1 MVLKTPTGDV
11 RLDANRQAIG
21 TTFVTEVVKDSQGN
35 LFNKVN
41 RKVDNVEQTLG
52 MSQGRVQDRFAR
64 RARLPVNWTPPVAAA
79 PLPPRG
85 ATPAARQSRFRGVR
99 SMRVVRGVGDATA
112 ARRGRPHPRGGR
124 CRGASALASNDAL
137 RLDGVTRAFGALR
150 AVDEVSLSV
159 AAGQKYAILGS
170 NGAGKTTL
178 FNAITGDFP
187 PTAGRI
193 YFFGEDITE
202 LPPHERIRKGL
213 RRTYQSSLLF
223 RDLTVR
229 DNLFLA
235 VRGVSNGRFAFRRA
249 GAGHASSVATQDLL
263 ERARLTHL
271 ADELV
276 ANLAHGQQRQL
287 EIGMALAGA
296 PRLILFDE
304 PAAGLSPAER
314 RELVALLRSLP
325 EHMSFVLIEHDLD
338 IALSVTER
346 VTVMHNGRVL
356 KTGTPGEIENDA
368 QVQAIYMGSKH

>member
-1 MVLKTPTGDV
+1 M
-11 RLDANRQAIG
+11 A
-21 TTFVTEVVKDSQGN
+21 
-35 LFNKVN
+35 
-41 RKVDNVEQTLG
+41 TLAALR
-52 MSQGRVQDRFAR
+52 SAAR
-64 RARLPVNWTPPVAAA
+64 APARGA
-79 PLPPRG
+79 PG
-85 ATPAARQSRFRGVR
+85 ATPAL
-99 SMRVVRGVGDATA
+99 AT
-112 ARRGRPHPRGGR
+112 
-124 CRGASALASNDAL
+124 NDAL
-137 RLDGVTRAFGALR
+137 VLEHVTREFGALK
-150 AVDEVSLSV
+150 AVDDVSIEV

-193 YFFGEDITE
+193 RFFGEDITE

-223 RDLTVR
+223 RELTVR

-235 VRGVSNGRFAFRRA
+235 VRGVGTGRFSMRRP
-249 GAGHASSVATQDLL
+249 GAGHATQRATDELL
-263 ERARLTHL
+263 ERARLAHI
-271 ADELV
+271 AGEVV

-314 RELVALLRSLP
+314 RELVALLGSLP
-325 EHMSFVLIEHDLD
+325 AHMSYVLIEHDLD
-338 IALSVTER
+338 IALRVTEK

-356 KTGTPGEIENDA
+356 TTGTPAQIESDA
-368 QVQAIYMGSKH
+368 QVQAIYMGSRH

>member
-1 MVLKTPTGDV
+1 MASV
-11 RLDANRQAIG
+11 
-21 TTFVTEVVKDSQGN
+21 TTLRSAT
-35 LFNKVN
+35 
-41 RKVDNVEQTLG
+41 
-52 MSQGRVQDRFAR
+52 
-64 RARLPVNWTPPVAAA
+64 AA
-79 PLPPRG
+79 PRG
-85 ATPAARQSRFRGVR
+85 AAA
-99 SMRVVRGVGDATA
+99 A
-112 ARRGRPHPRGGR
+112 AH
-124 CRGASALASNDAL
+124 SALASNDAL
-137 RLDGVTRAFGALR
+137 VLDGVTRAFGALR
-150 AVDEVSLSV
+150 AVDEVSLAV

-187 PTAGRI
+187 ATAGRI
-193 YFFGEDITE
+193 RFFGEDITD

-235 VRGVSNGRFAFRRA
+235 VRGVASGRFSLRRA
-249 GAGHASSVATQDLL
+249 GERHASTLATQELL
-263 ERARLTHL
+263 ERARLTHI
-271 ADELV
+271 ADTRV
-276 ANLAHGQQRQL
+276 ADLAHGQQRQL

-314 RELVALLRSLP
+314 RELVALLTSLP
-325 EHMSFVLIEHDLD
+325 AHMSYVLIEHDLD
-338 IALSVTER
+338 IALRVVEK

-356 KTGTPGEIENDA
+356 KTGTPAEIESDA